1 MALSDTKTAC
11 VSRYEE
17 ALADLG
23 KAASHA
29 PEDKNVIKAT
39 ARVKKLQKKQEDKE
53 KKMCASHP
61 IPPRPAPL
69 LPCGVRHFCAVVLA
83 NALLLCACASQVRQD
98 VRLKQQRWQ
107 P

>member
-1 MALSDTKTAC
+1 M
-11 VSRYEE
+11 SRYEE

-61 IPPRPAPL
+61 IPPRPAP
-69 LPCGVRHFCAVVLA
+69 PRFYRVEYVISV
-83 NALLLCACASQVRQD
+83 LLCWPTHCCCVR
-98 VRLKQQRWQ
+98 VLLRYGKMFG
-107 P
+107 